1 MLEPGEGHRQTQ
13 NGNRLTMTFTIIGRC
28 QRTGRLGIG
37 IATYSLAVG
46 SYCPHVKHDVAAL
59 SNQAFVN
66 PPLGPIAMDLLEEGM
81 APEDVLEDLKA
92 RDPLLDYRQ
101 IGIVSRFGATACW
114 SGDNCRPYVGHEIG
128 NGYVAMGNALAGRQV
143 VEAIGTTFR
152 DSTDDDLDERLMKAL
167 EAGRDAGGQATADGE
182 HMAERSAALYV
193 AQPDMAEIIDLRV
206 DVHDTAV
213 EELRR
218 AFDAYKPYVAHY
230 LWRSLDPATLPPQD
244 VWAAEQG
251 LAP

>member
-1 MLEPGEGHRQTQ
+1 
-13 NGNRLTMTFTIIGRC
+13 MTFTIIGRC
-28 QRTGRLGIG
+28 RRTGRLGVG

-46 SYCPHVKHDVAAL
+46 SYCPRVKHGVAAL

-66 PPLGPIAMDLLEEGM
+66 PPLGPIAMELLEDGM
-81 APEDVLEDLKA
+81 APDDVLDDLKTL
-92 RDPLLDYRQ
+92 DPLLAYRQ
-101 IGIVSRFGATACW
+101 IGIVGRFGAAACW
-114 SGDNCRPYVGHEIG
+114 SGSNCRPHVGHEVG
-128 NGYVAMGNALAGRQV
+128 DGYVAMGNALAGHHV
-143 VEAIGTTFR
+143 VEAIGAAFR
-152 DSTDDDLDERLMKAL
+152 AGEDDDLDERLMKAV

-193 AQPDMAEIIDLRV
+193 AQPDLAETIDLRV

-244 VWAAEQG
+244 AWAAERG
-251 LAP
+251 LAT

>member
-1 MLEPGEGHRQTQ
+1 
-13 NGNRLTMTFTIIGRC
+13 MTFTIVGRC
-28 QRTGRLGIG
+28 RRTGRLGVG

-46 SYCPHVKHDVAAL
+46 SYCPHVRHDVAAL

-66 PPLGPIAMDLLEEGM
+66 PPLGSIAMDLLENGM
-81 APEDVLEDLKA
+81 APEDVLDDLETH
-92 RDPLLDYRQ
+92 DPLLRYRQ
-101 IGIVSRFGATACW
+101 IGIVGRFGAAACR
-114 SGDNCRPYVGHEIG
+114 SGDDCRPWVGHEIG
-128 NGYVAMGNALAGRQV
+128 DGYVAMGNALAGPHV
-143 VEAIGTTFR
+143 VEAIAAAFR
-152 DSTDDDLDERLMKAL
+152 KNEGEDLDERLMRAI

-182 HMAERSAALYV
+182 HMAERSAALHV
-193 AQPDMAEIIDLRV
+193 AQPDMAATIDLRV

-244 VWAAEQG
+244 AWARERG
-251 LAP
+251 LAT